1 VFCTPKKIRKIQ
13 GEEIPADLR
22 IGKSKFDF
30 SYKITAKGRVRD
42 VKIISVVGVMNERD
56 AYRWTTGLTKRVT
69 YLPVKIK
76 GKTYEITN
84 LSAILFVNTGAFD
97 GS

>member
-1 VFCTPKKIRKIQ
+1 
-13 GEEIPADLR
+13 
-22 IGKSKFDF
+22 
-30 SYKITAKGRVRD
+30 
-42 VKIISVVGVMNERD
+42 MNERD

-69 YLPVKIK
+69 YLPIKIK

-84 LSAILFVNTGAFD
+84 LSAVLFVNTGAFD